1 MMMIKKITFAV
12 LIAAASTSFASSVEH
27 TVKKGETLYGIAK
40 KYHVSVLKLSAFNN
54 LSSLEL
60 LAGQKIS
67 IPFADSEST
76 AVYYKE
82 PVDKASTNTA
92 SSNAIHIVRRGDT
105 LSGIAAQYRVGLTS
119 LARYNNVSSR
129 KPIQS
134 GQKLRIPGKSQIAS
148 TQSYTQPR
156 STPVASTSS
165 RNVRLESDSAIVVDA
180 ETGKVIYS
188 KNVNEVKPIASITK
202 LMTAMVALDANMAL
216 DETLTISDG
225 DVDYLK
231 HTTSRLPLGTKLT
244 RYDMLRLALMSSE
257 NRAASAL
264 SRHYPG
270 GKPAFIQAM
279 NEKAQV
285 LGMHNTSFSD
295 PTGLTPKNVSTAE
308 DLVKMVEAASHYDL
322 IHKFTTT
329 EGRKVAIRPKSA
341 PLQYKNS
348 NALVRNGQWD
358 IEVSKTGYINEAG
371 RCLVMKAEVAHR
383 PAVMIFLQSNG
394 KYSPV
399 GDATRI
405 KKWIESGGSGVT
417 LASL

>member
-1 MMMIKKITFAV
+1 MMIKKITFAV
-12 LIAAASTSFASSVEH
+12 LLAAAGSSFAASVDH
-27 TVKKGETLYGIAK
+27 TVAKGETLYGIAK
-40 KYHVSVLKLSAFNN
+40 KYHVSVMTLSNFNN

-60 LAGQKIS
+60 RAGQKIS
-67 IPFADSEST
+67 IPFADSDSNV
-76 AVYYKE
+76 VYQE
-82 PVDKASTNTA
+82 PVHKAPVKST
-92 SSNAIHIVRRGDT
+92 SSNAVHIVRRGDT
-105 LSGIAAQYRVGLTS
+105 LSGIAAKYRVGLTS
-119 LARYNNVSSR
+119 LTRYNNLSSR
-129 KPIQS
+129 KAIQA
-134 GQKLRIPGKSQIAS
+134 GQKLRIPGSSQIAA

-156 STPVASTSS
+156 STPLVGKSGS
-165 RNVRLESDSAIVVDA
+165 NPRLESDSAIVVDA

-188 KNVNEVKPIASITK
+188 KNVDEVKPIASITK
-202 LMTAMVALDANMAL
+202 LMTAMVTLDANMAL

-279 NEKAQV
+279 NEKARV

-295 PTGLTPKNVSTAE
+295 ATGLTPKNVSTAE

-329 EGRKVAIRPKSA
+329 EGRQVAIRPRAA

-405 KKWIESGGSGVT
+405 KKWIESGASGVT